1 VVSVTPRPLF
11 TPGSHW
17 LEAGWVTELVWTQRL
32 EEKSCASAEDRTL
45 GVQFVVRHIYWATS
59 AVFIFIIIRIVVQ
72 TEKETQ
78 KVKCKAVPQQ
88 TYGSAGVERR
98 YSSYSFTTS
107 SLDGGE
113 WSASRS
119 GNAKGYPPLKNITSL
134 CDYSVLPETC
144 RAAVRVTRYCAEEQ
158 SQVYVSKRRYSAG
171 LERLALSG
179 CGMQWEPRPTG
190 GQSDQPVGYLC

>member
-17 LEAGWVTELVWTQRL
+17 LEAGLVTELVWTQRL
-32 EEKSCASAEDRTL
+32 EEKSCASAEDRTP
-45 GVQFVVRHIYWATS
+45 GVQFVVRQYIYWATS

-72 TEKETQ
+72 TEKETL

-88 TYGSAGVERR
+88 IYGSVGVERR

-144 RAAVRVTRYCAEEQ
+144 RDAVRVTRYCAE
-158 SQVYVSKRRYSAG
+158 VYVSKAP
-171 LERLALSG
+171 LL
-179 CGMQWEPRPTG
+179 CRPGAPGIIWVRNAVRASTYWR
-190 GQSDQPVGYLC
+190 PE